1 MKGREYVLKKLL
13 ANVGE
18 YKKQSL
24 QTPLFTMGEVL
35 MDVIMPLIMAG
46 LIDNG
51 IEKSDSNTIL
61 RYGGLLFLCALVA
74 LAMGT
79 LGGRTAAIASAGF
92 AKNLRHNLFERI
104 QSFSFSNIDRFSSSS
119 LITRLTTDV
128 TNVQNA
134 YQMVIR
140 ILVRSPLILIFSLV
154 MTFHI
159 NRELSMIYLVI
170 VPIMIVGLGLI
181 IRFAHPLFEKVFRT
195 YDRLNNV
202 VQENLQG
209 IRVVK
214 SYVREEHEEEK
225 FSQVSKKVYDNFTKA
240 QRIVAFNMPLLQIAV
255 YTCMLLL
262 SWLGAELIVDKGNLT
277 TGELVSMFNYT
288 MQILMSLM
296 MMSMTFV
303 QLMIARTSA
312 ERITEVLSEESDLKN
327 GDQPLTEVPDGSVEF
342 NDVCFSYKDDMN
354 KLVLENI
361 DLTIASGEVIGIV
374 GGTGSSKSSLVQLIP
389 RLYDVT
395 HGEIKVGGHDVRSY
409 DLETLRDQVG
419 MVLQNNVL
427 FSGTITDNL
436 RWGDARATEEE
447 VVRAAT
453 IAQADSFIQEF
464 PNKYDTMISEG
475 GNNVSGGQKQRLTI
489 ARALLKKPKI
499 LILDDST
506 SAVDTKTDRAIREG
520 LAKEIPGTT
529 TFIISQRISSIQDA
543 DRIVV
548 LDDGKINGIGTHE
561 ELMESNVIYQEVF
574 NSQQKGF
581 GDHDE

>member
-529 TFIISQRISSIQDA
+529 TFIISQRISSIQDT

>member
-1 MKGREYVLKKLL
+1 MFKKLL
-13 ANVGE
+13 ASVGE
-18 YKKQSL
+18 YKKTSL
-24 QTPLFTMGEVL
+24 VTPFFVMGEVA
-35 MDVIMPLIMAG
+35 MDVVMPLIMAS
-46 LIDNG
+46 LIDQG
-51 IEKSDSNTIL
+51 IQKSDSTVIL
-61 RYGGLLFLCALVA
+61 KLGGLLFLCALFA
-74 LAMGT
+74 LFMGT
-79 LGGRTAAIASAGF
+79 MGGKTAAIASAGF
-92 AKNLRHNLFERI
+92 ARNLRHNLFERI

-128 TNVQNA
+128 TNIQNA
-134 YQMVIR
+134 YQMIIR
-140 ILVRSPLILIFSLV
+140 ILVRSPLILIFSLT
-154 MTFHI
+154 MAFHI
-159 NRELSMIYLVI
+159 NKELSMIYVLV
-170 VPIMIVGLGLI
+170 VPLLAVGLFVI
-181 IRFAHPLFEKVFRT
+181 IHFARPIFMKVFKT
-195 YDRLNNV
+195 YDRLNRV

-214 SYVREEHEEEK
+214 SYVREGYEEQK
-225 FSQVSKKVYDNFTKA
+225 FSTVSTAVFDNFTKA
-240 QRIVAFNMPLLQIAV
+240 QRIVAFNMPLMQFAI

-262 SWLGAELIVDKGNLT
+262 SWLGANLIVDKGTLT

-303 QLMIARTSA
+303 QLMVARTSA

-327 GDQPLTEVPDGSVEF
+327 GTQPLQKVPDGSVEF
-342 NDVCFSYKDDMN
+342 DDVCFSYKNDMD

-361 DLTIASGEVIGIV
+361 DLKIRSGEVIGIV

-389 RLYDVT
+389 RLYDAT
-395 HGEIKVGGHDVRSY
+395 HGVVKVGGHDVKDY
-409 DLETLRDQVG
+409 DLEVLRDQVG

-427 FSGTITDNL
+427 FTGTIAENL
-436 RWGDARATEEE
+436 RWGNETANDEEI
-447 VVRAAT
+447 VRAAK

-464 PNKYDTMISEG
+464 PKKYETMISEG

-543 DRIVV
+543 DRIIV
-548 LDDGKINGIGTHE
+548 LDDGKINGIGTHA
-561 ELMESNVIYQEVF
+561 ELMQTNQIYQEVN

-581 GDHDE
+581 GEHVIE

>member
-1 MKGREYVLKKLL
+1 MLKKLL

-529 TFIISQRISSIQDA
+529 TFIISQRISSIQDT

>member
-61 RYGGLLFLCALVA
+61 RYGGLLFLCALIA

-202 VQENLQG
+202 VHENLQG

-453 IAQADSFIQEF
+453 IAQTDSFIQEF

>member
-1 MKGREYVLKKLL
+1 VLKKLL

-61 RYGGLLFLCALVA
+61 RYGGLLFLCALIA

-277 TGELVSMFNYT
+277 PGELVSMFNYT

>member
-464 PNKYDTMISEG
+464 PNKYDTIISEG
-475 GNNVSGGQKQRLTI
+475 GNNVSSGQKQRLTI